1 MENLM
6 TSDLL
11 QQLLPVAGVML
22 ATGVLGGIL
31 AGLLG
36 VGGGIVIVPVLEIAL
51 GVLGV
56 DAALRM
62 HVAVAT
68 SLATIIPTAISSSRA
83 HHARAAVDLGLVR
96 RWAPML
102 LIGSAAGGVLAS
114 QVHSNTL
121 AAVFGM
127 VALLVALKMLLP
139 LDGFTLAREVPRNS
153 LAQLLPFSIGGLS
166 SMMGIGGGTLSV
178 PIMTLLGQP
187 IHRAVGTASLF
198 GLLIGIPA
206 TLIYAFAGSAETN
219 LPVGNIGFISLPGF
233 ALIAPATVLAAP
245 WGARLAHRLSKQ
257 RLGQL
262 FGVFLLLVA
271 CRMLY
276 RAFA

>member
-1 MENLM
+1 V
-6 TSDLL
+6 TSDLVL
-11 QQLLPVAGVML
+11 QLLPVAAVML
-22 ATGVLGGIL
+22 VTGVVGGIL

-83 HHARAAVDLGLVR
+83 HHARGAVDSALVR
-96 RWAPML
+96 RWGLML
-102 LIGSAAGGVLAS
+102 LVGSAVGSLLAS
-114 QVHSNTL
+114 QVHSSTL
-121 AAVFGM
+121 AAVFGV
-127 VALLVALKMLLP
+127 VALLVAVKMLLP
-139 LDGFTLAREVPRNS
+139 LDGFTLARDVPRHPA
-153 LAQLLPFSIGGLS
+153 AQLLPLSIGGLS

-178 PIMTLLGQP
+178 PILTLLGQSV
-187 IHRAVGTASLF
+187 HRAVGTASLF
-198 GLLIGIPA
+198 GLLIGVPA
-206 TLIYAFAGSAETN
+206 TLVYAFAGTAQAN
-219 LPVGNIGFISLPGF
+219 LPAGNIGYISVPGF
-233 ALIAPATVLAAP
+233 ALIAPATVFAAP

-262 FGVFLLLVA
+262 FGAFLLLVA

-276 RAFA
+276 RGFG